1 MGRELSRRV
10 FIRQSVHGAAGTLA
24 LAGALGRTPLAEGG
38 EVSGNEARR
47 LLAGAA
53 AVDIRPKVLPVINS
67 GGFLECVADKVC
79 DPLHARGLV
88 LDDGTKRIALM
99 VVDSLMM
106 PRELL
111 DDVKR
116 QASQVTGIREEH
128 MLIAANHTHSA
139 PSVMGALGS
148 RCDETYAAFLPGR
161 LVECLRQAD
170 ANRVPAR
177 VGWAAVPDPEDTNCR
192 VWIRRPDRIGADPF
206 GEATIR
212 AMMHPGYQNPD
223 YIGPCG
229 PEDPALTVLAV
240 QTAEG
245 VPLALVANYSMHYF
259 GAAPIS
265 ADYYGRFC
273 AEMERRI
280 APGQSEPRFVAI
292 MSNGTSGDQHW
303 MDYSQP
309 KKEITIDEYAA
320 RVASK
325 AMEAWQRVEYADGAL
340 LDMAETKLELGRRT
354 PSPERLAWASQ
365 VRAAM
370 GERTVPKDQP
380 EVYALEQFYLAET
393 PRRELRLQALRIG
406 DLAINAIP
414 CEVYAITGLK
424 LKRQSPFA
432 LTMNI
437 ELANGAEGYIPPPE
451 LHCFGGYNT
460 WPARSAGLETT
471 AEPEIV
477 ETLVRQL
484 EALAGRERRP
494 LPVCA
499 GPYVEAVLSSN
510 PLAYWP
516 MDTIAGQVCADIS
529 GNNLS
534 ARYEPGVAFYLEGAP
549 LVETGHPD
557 GICRA
562 GHFAGG
568 RAAAMAPDLG
578 ETYSAE
584 LWFWNGLPHD
594 ARAVTGYFFS
604 RGQDR
609 VHGGPGEH
617 LGIGG
622 TDGGGNAAGRLI
634 VYNGDEKRGL
644 LVGSSVL
651 EPKRW
656 YRVTYI
662 RQGREVAAYLDDRT
676 APEFSG
682 SLDLGCPPE
691 TPTLW
696 LGGRSDGLLGFEG
709 RLCHV
714 SLYKRAL
721 TAEEAAT
728 HYGAASTPSVP
739 KCASGLKARHI
750 VQTDAKTFAFLPQ
763 TGFAVTGQPTVSDHH
778 G

>member
-1 MGRELSRRV
+1 
-10 FIRQSVHGAAGTLA
+10 
-24 LAGALGRTPLAEGG
+24 
-38 EVSGNEARR
+38 
-47 LLAGAA
+47 
-53 AVDIRPKVLPVINS
+53 
-67 GGFLECVADKVC
+67 
-79 DPLHARGLV
+79 
-88 LDDGTKRIALM
+88 
-99 VVDSLMM
+99 
-106 PRELL
+106 
-111 DDVKR
+111 
-116 QASQVTGIREEH
+116 
-128 MLIAANHTHSA
+128 
-139 PSVMGALGS
+139 
-148 RCDETYAAFLPGR
+148 
-161 LVECLRQAD
+161 
-170 ANRVPAR
+170 
-177 VGWAAVPDPEDTNCR
+177 
-192 VWIRRPDRIGADPF
+192 
-206 GEATIR
+206 
-212 AMMHPGYQNPD
+212 
-223 YIGPCG
+223 
-229 PEDPALTVLAV
+229 
-240 QTAEG
+240 
-245 VPLALVANYSMHYF
+245 
-259 GAAPIS
+259 
-265 ADYYGRFC
+265 
-273 AEMERRI
+273 
-280 APGQSEPRFVAI
+280 
-292 MSNGTSGDQHW
+292 
-303 MDYSQP
+303 
-309 KKEITIDEYAA
+309 
-320 RVASK
+320 
-325 AMEAWQRVEYADGAL
+325 MEAWQRVEYATARCL
-340 LDMAETKLELGRRT
+340 IWPRRNSNWAAT

-365 VRAAM
+365 VRVAM

-662 RQGREVAAYLDDRT
+662 GQGASGGDLDDRT
-676 APEFSG
+676 R
-682 SLDLGCPPE
+682 
-691 TPTLW
+691 
-696 LGGRSDGLLGFEG
+696 RSSALARPGMSAKRPCGWAAQHGLLG
-709 RLCHV
+709 
-714 SLYKRAL
+714 SK
-721 TAEEAAT
+721 
-728 HYGAASTPSVP
+728 GAMPRFP
-739 KCASGLKARHI
+739 LQAR
-750 VQTDAKTFAFLPQ
+750 TY
-763 TGFAVTGQPTVSDHH
+763 S
-778 G
+778 